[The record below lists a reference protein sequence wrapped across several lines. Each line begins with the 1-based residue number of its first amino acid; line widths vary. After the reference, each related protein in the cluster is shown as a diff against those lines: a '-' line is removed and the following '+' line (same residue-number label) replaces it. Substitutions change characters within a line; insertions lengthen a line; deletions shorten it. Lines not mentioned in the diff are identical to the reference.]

1 MTTTRAEH
9 ELLLCIA
16 RRDLDDRRRCDL
28 RRLLSA
34 PLDWAYLTS
43 TARTHG
49 LIPLL
54 YRQLSTVVNEVP
66 PTHFAAV
73 KQESIEN
80 CQSVLTLMARL
91 TEVLQLFNQRE
102 LPLLVFKGAVLA
114 EVAYGE
120 NSLRQAGD
128 VDVLIEVENFQRAK
142 ELLESLG
149 YEMVPALTSSQ
160 QKAHLNFHCEIQF
173 VRDNWFTV
181 IDLHWSLAPRAFP
194 FELKTEDAFARSREA
209 SLGGQPFRTLAV
221 EDLIL
226 FQCMHGAKHYWSR
239 LEWITSLAEIIRSE
253 TDIDWA
259 QLISRAR
266 ATNSLKMLALGLNLA
281 RKLGDL
287 EIPADVCDKTAFM
300 RPLADETLATIFNER
315 ELEYSSARAMK
326 KNFRIMDR
334 KRDVFASMFR
344 VVFVPTLSDW
354 QSLSLSPAL
363 QPLYYCYRPFRLLK
377 TYAASL
383 TRRLFH
389 GAGSRTAIASQPV
402 EEPLTGSLID

>member
-1 MTTTRAEH
+1 G
-9 ELLLCIA
+9 
-16 RRDLDDRRRCDL
+16 
-28 RRLLSA
+28 
-34 PLDWAYLTS
+34 P
-43 TARTHG
+43 
-49 LIPLL
+49 
-54 YRQLSTVVNEVP
+54 
-66 PTHFAAV
+66 
-73 KQESIEN
+73 
-80 CQSVLTLMARL
+80 
-91 TEVLQLFNQRE
+91 
-102 LPLLVFKGAVLA
+102 VLA
-114 EVAYGE
+114 ELAYGE

-226 FQCMHGAKHYWSR
+226 FQCMHGAKHYWTR

-253 TDIDWA
+253 TDIDWT

-281 RKLGDL
+281 
-287 EIPADVCDKTAFM
+287 
-300 RPLADETLATIFNER
+300 
-315 ELEYSSARAMK
+315 
-326 KNFRIMDR
+326 
-334 KRDVFASMFR
+334 
-344 VVFVPTLSDW
+344 
-354 QSLSLSPAL
+354 
-363 QPLYYCYRPFRLLK
+363 
-377 TYAASL
+377 
-383 TRRLFH
+383 
-389 GAGSRTAIASQPV
+389 
-402 EEPLTGSLID
+402 

>member
-16 RRDLDDRRRCDL
+16 RRDLDERRREDL

-34 PLDWAYLTS
+34 PLDWTNLFS

-54 YRQLSTVVNEVP
+54 YRQLASVVSEVP
-66 PTHFAAV
+66 PAHFAAV
-73 KQESIEN
+73 RQESIEN
-80 CQSVLTLMARL
+80 CQSVLTLMGRL
-91 TEVLQLFNQRE
+91 TEVLQLFNQHD
-102 LPLLVFKGAVLA
+102 LSVLVFKGPVLA

-128 VDVLIEVENFQRAK
+128 VDVLIEIENFPRAK

-173 VRDNWFTV
+173 VRDNGFTV
-181 IDLHWSLAPRAFP
+181 IDLHWSLAPSAFP
-194 FELKTEDAFARSREA
+194 FALKTEDVFARSRE
-209 SLGGQPFRTLAV
+209 SSVGGQRFRTFGV

-239 LEWITSLAEIIRSE
+239 LEWITSLAELIRSE
-253 TDIDWA
+253 KDIDWS
-259 QLISRAR
+259 QLITQAR
-266 ATNSLKMLALGLNLA
+266 ATKSLKMLALGLNLA
-281 RKLGDL
+281 RKLGDVR
-287 EIPADVCDKTAFM
+287 IPSDVCDEIAFM
-300 RPLADETLATIFNER
+300 RPMADETLATIFDER
-315 ELEYSSARAMK
+315 ELEYSSARAIK
-326 KNFRIMDR
+326 KNFRIIDR

-389 GAGSRTAIASQPV
+389 RAGSRTAIASQSV
-402 EEPLTGSLID
+402 EEPLTGSLFD

>member
-1 MTTTRAEH
+1 MTTRAEH

-16 RRDLDDRRRCDL
+16 RRDSDDRRQGDL
-28 RRLLSA
+28 RRLLAA
-34 PLDWAYLTS
+34 PLDWTYLIS

-54 YRQLSTVVNEVP
+54 YRHLAIVVDDVP
-66 PTHFAAV
+66 PAHLAAV

-80 CQSVLTLMARL
+80 CQSVLTLMGRL
-91 TEVLQLFNQRE
+91 REVLQLFNQRG
-102 LPLLVFKGAVLA
+102 LPVLVFKGPVLA
-114 EVAYGE
+114 EIAYGE

-142 ELLESLG
+142 QLLESLG

-173 VRDNWFTV
+173 MRDNWFTV
-181 IDLHWSLAPRAFP
+181 IDLHWSLAPRTFP
-194 FELKTEDAFARSREA
+194 FELKTRDVFARSRET
-209 SLGGQPFRTLAV
+209 SVGGQRVKTFGV

-239 LEWITSLAEIIRSE
+239 LEWITSIAEIIRSE
-253 TDIDWA
+253 KDIDWV
-259 QLISRAR
+259 QLIARAR

-281 RKLGDL
+281 ITLGDVK
-287 EIPADVCDKTAFM
+287 IPSDVCDETAFM
-300 RPLADETLATIFNER
+300 RPFADETLATIFNKR

-344 VVFVPTLSDW
+344 AVFVPTLSDW

-389 GAGSRTAIASQPV
+389 GAGSRTAIASKSV
-402 EEPLTGSLID
+402 EKSLTGSLID

>member
-1 MTTTRAEH
+1 MTTRAEH
-9 ELLLCIA
+9 ELLLSIA
-16 RRDLDDRRRCDL
+16 RRDSDERRRGDL
-28 RRLLSA
+28 RRLLAA
-34 PLDWAYLTS
+34 PLDWTYLIS

-54 YRQLSTVVNEVP
+54 YRHLATVVDDVP
-66 PTHFAAV
+66 PAHFAAV

-80 CQSVLTLMARL
+80 CQSVLTLMGRL
-91 TEVLQLFNQRE
+91 MEVLQLFNQSG
-102 LPLLVFKGAVLA
+102 LPVLVFKGPVLA

-142 ELLESLG
+142 QLLESLG

-173 VRDNWFTV
+173 MRDNRFTV
-181 IDLHWSLAPRAFP
+181 IDLHWSLAPRTFP
-194 FELKTEDAFARSREA
+194 FELKTEDVFARSRET
-209 SLGGQPFRTLAV
+209 SVGGQGFKTFGV

-239 LEWITSLAEIIRSE
+239 LEWITSIAEIIRRDK
-253 TDIDWA
+253 DIDWA
-259 QLISRAR
+259 QLIARAR
-266 ATNSLKMLALGLNLA
+266 ATNSLKMLALGLDLA
-281 RKLGDL
+281 RKLGDVK
-287 EIPADVCDKTAFM
+287 IPSDVCDETAFM
-300 RPLADETLATIFNER
+300 RPLADETLATIFNKR

-344 VVFVPTLSDW
+344 AVFVPTLSDW

-389 GAGSRTAIASQPV
+389 GAGSRTAIASQSV
-402 EEPLTGSLID
+402 DEPLTGSLID

>member
-16 RRDLDDRRRCDL
+16 RRDSDDRRHGDL

-34 PLDWAYLTS
+34 PLDWTYLIS

-54 YRQLSTVVNEVP
+54 YRHLATVVNDVP
-66 PTHFAAV
+66 PAHFAAV

-80 CQSVLTLMARL
+80 CQSVLTLMGRL
-91 TEVLQLFNQRE
+91 TEVLQLFNQRD
-102 LPLLVFKGAVLA
+102 LPVLVFKGPILA

-160 QKAHLNFHCEIQF
+160 QKAHLSFHCEIQF
-173 VRDNWFTV
+173 MRDNWFTV
-181 IDLHWSLAPRAFP
+181 MDLHWSLAPRTFP
-194 FELKTEDAFARSREA
+194 FELKTEDVFARSRET
-209 SLGGQPFRTLAV
+209 SVGGQRFRTFGM

-253 TDIDWA
+253 KDLDWV
-259 QLISRAR
+259 QLITRAR

-281 RKLGDL
+281 GKLGDVK
-287 EIPADVCDKTAFM
+287 IPSDVCDEIAFM

-315 ELEYSSARAMK
+315 ELEYSSVRAMK
-326 KNFRIMDR
+326 KNFRILDR

-354 QSLSLSPAL
+354 QGLSLSPAL

-389 GAGSRTAIASQPV
+389 GAGSRTAIASQSV
-402 EEPLTGSLID
+402 EESLTGSLID